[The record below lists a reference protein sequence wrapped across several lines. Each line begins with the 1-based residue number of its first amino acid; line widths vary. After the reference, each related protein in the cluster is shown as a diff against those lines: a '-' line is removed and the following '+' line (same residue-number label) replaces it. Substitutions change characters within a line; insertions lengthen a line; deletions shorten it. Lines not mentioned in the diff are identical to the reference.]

1 MKDSLDFLQ
10 SYCEEIPDDTVSEP
24 EFVVHDSLNILRTDV
39 ICHHGVKGM
48 KWGVRKEY
56 DTTGSSTST
65 TRNDSFIGRKKKVTQ
80 GDGFVGPINT
90 KGVHKRGE
98 ALIQNVH
105 KDEKRNIILGVGGV
119 NSYHNSLS
127 TGGGQAPIT
136 MQLGE
141 ALHAAVEREIRESE
155 EYKNI
160 KTLIE
165 EFKKIEDNRGKQLG
179 QGKIAAVKVLEKKAN
194 KLIKEI
200 NSNLNAL
207 DRKYYEKTKMINQT
221 ADHDYKPS
229 KSIVDGLAYQLNSSI
244 GIKLDKESGRVR
256 KGWKYGQATP

>member
-1 MKDSLDFLQ
+1 MKDSLDIL
-10 SYCEEIPDDTVSEP
+10 SVYNESEKLDETPVEYVS
-24 EFVVHDSLNILRTDV
+24 HDSLNILRNDV

-56 DTTGSSTST
+56 ETTGSSTST
-65 TRNDSFIGRKKKVTQ
+65 TRNDSFVGRKKKVTQ
-80 GDGFVGPINT
+80 GDGFVGPINA

-98 ALIQNVH
+98 ALNQNVH
-105 KDEKRNIILGVGGV
+105 KRSDGGILLGVGGEHSYY
-119 NSYHNSLS
+119 NSISS
-127 TGGGQAPIT
+127 GMGQAPIT
-136 MQLGE
+136 TQLGQ
-141 ALHAAVEREIRESE
+141 ALYTAVEHEIRESE

-179 QGKIAAVKVLEKKAN
+179 QGKIAAVEVLEKKAN

>member
-1 MKDSLDFLQ
+1 MKDSLDIL
-10 SYCEEIPDDTVSEP
+10 SVYNESEKLDETPVEYVS
-24 EFVVHDSLNILRTDV
+24 HDSLNILRTDV

-56 DTTGSSTST
+56 KTTGSSTST
-65 TRNDSFIGRKKKVTQ
+65 TRNNSFVGRKKKVTQ
-80 GDGFVGPINT
+80 GDG
-90 KGVHKRGE
+90 KGVHKRGKGTSIE
-98 ALIQNVH
+98 GMSMLTG
-105 KDEKRNIILGVGGV
+105 DLTLGAGGESSYY
-119 NSYHNSLS
+119 NSIA
-127 TGGGQAPIT
+127 TGMGQAPIT
-136 MQLGE
+136 TQLGQ
-141 ALHAAVEREIRESE
+141 ALYTAVEHEIRESE

-221 ADHDYKPS
+221 AEHDYKPS